1 MQVKLILMLLIV
13 LMLFMEN
20 TPVSADEKAI
30 EIISEG
36 SVLVG
41 DDITMGQA
49 KAAAL
54 NNARRTALEQ
64 SLGVEVHGSTSVYNF
79 QLINDL
85 VVTATRGLIVK
96 EKIVENKCQA
106 KGEQISCLAKIE
118 ATVKPLNRERRGN
131 FAVTQLSVH
140 RPDRQENVKSP
151 VFNCSDEI
159 HVHTAANQD
168 AYMNI
173 FSVDQIGNISQI
185 YPNSYC
191 TIEKTM
197 AGKEIIV
204 PDDSQRKAGLKMK
217 VRTPKGV
224 KKAVESVLVIATKDK
239 VDFLK
244 AKDIENPTITDLM
257 RELSELDPS
266 LWAEK
271 AVGYEVRE

>member
-54 NNARRTALEQ
+54 NNARRIALEK

-96 EKIVENKCQA
+96 EKIFENKCQA
-106 KGEQISCLAKIE
+106 KDEQIYCLAKIE

>member
-1 MQVKLILMLLIV
+1 MQMNLIIMILVALTLV
-13 LMLFMEN
+13 ME
-20 TPVSADEKAI
+20 TIPASAEEKAI

-54 NNARRTALEQ
+54 NNARRTALEKT
-64 SLGVEVHGSTSVYNF
+64 LGVEVHGSTTVYNF

-85 VVTATRGLIVK
+85 VVTATRGLIIK
-96 EKIVENKCQA
+96 EKIVENKCRTRD
-106 KGEQISCLAKIE
+106 EQISCLAKIE
-118 ATVKPLNRERRGN
+118 ATVKPLNRERGGN
-131 FAVTQLSVH
+131 FTVTQLSVH
-140 RPDRQENVKSP
+140 RPDRQEDVKSP

-159 HVHTAANQD
+159 HVHAAANQD
-168 AYMNI
+168 AYMHI
-173 FSVDQIGNISQI
+173 FSVDQIGNISQL

-191 TIEKTM
+191 TFEKTL
-197 AGKEIIV
+197 AEKEIV
-204 PDDSQRKAGLKMK
+204 FPDESQRKSGLKMK

-224 KKAVESVLVIATKDK
+224 KKAVESVLVIATKEK

-244 AKDIENPTITDLM
+244 SKDIENPTITDLM

-271 AVGYEVRE
+271 TAGYEVRE